1 MSDEVFLE
9 LSPSGEFIILSGSPR
24 EKELVARI
32 PGGRY
37 DRDAAGTQW
46 WFPLGWATCV
56 AARGV
61 FGARLVVGPELSAWS
76 NVQYARYQK
85 LLALKQDFDVV
96 RDVEGWGRLK
106 PWQRAAAAW
115 LAEAGSALDTDDVGM
130 GKTPS
135 SLMALR
141 VMAAQ
146 GVDIWPVLVACPNSL
161 KLSWAREFE
170 KWGPAHGGI
179 VVLDGTLAQKRK
191 LLAADASVVV
201 ANWDALRLHSRLAP
215 FGSTELTEAERTP
228 KELDEWGFKTVVA
241 DEVHRAANPAAK
253 QTRAWWNLSHA
264 ARNRFGLTAT
274 PITGKPDDMWSLFH
288 GIDPVNFP
296 RKTAWVDRYC
306 HAGQNLHG
314 GYEVWGF
321 KAETKPELFSY
332 VDPIMIRRT
341 GEVAGNEPPIFE
353 ERPVVMQAKQ
363 AKAYREMLKE
373 SLTEVDGEFLVAG
386 NPLELRTRLRQ
397 LAAGLPVM
405 GPSKRKDPETGQM
418 VECVG
423 VVALSA
429 PSCKVEALLDMLED
443 EPDEPLVVF
452 AESRKLIEMASNVLT
467 KHKVSHVL
475 LTGLV
480 PTNVRD
486 QSIARFQDP
495 DEGVRVALCTYGAV
509 AEGISLGRSGHLV
522 RLQVSGSMVQNNQ
535 ALGRI
540 DGLRR
545 SKPGPIRCTDIITV
559 GTVDEDV
566 TVSNLEKAGHA
577 EELLRDR
584 LRRGG

>member
-1 MSDEVFLE
+1 MSDEVFIE
-9 LSPSGEFIILSGSPR
+9 RSGDGIVLVGSPR

-61 FGARLVVGPELSAWS
+61 FGARLQVGPELSAWS
-76 NVQYARYQK
+76 NVQHARQQHLK
-85 LLALKQDFDVV
+85 TLQALDVGPDGMPDIS
-96 RDVEGWGRLK
+96 RWADLK
-106 PWQRAAAAW
+106 DWQRPDAMWMAAA
-115 LAEAGSALDTDDVGM
+115 GGALNANDVGL
-130 GKTPS
+130 GKTIET
-135 SLMALR
+135 LMALKI
-141 VMAAQ
+141 M
-146 GVDIWPVLVACPNSL
+146 GPSIFPILIICPNSL
-161 KLSWAREFE
+161 KLKWARDFE
-170 KWGPAHGGI
+170 AWGPAHGGL
-179 VVLDGTLAQKRK
+179 VVIDGTLAQKRK
-191 LLAADASVVV
+191 LLASDHAVTII
-201 ANWDALRLHSRLAP
+201 NWDALRLHSRLAP
-215 FGSTELTEAERTP
+215 FGSTELTETERTP
-228 KELDEWGFKTVVA
+228 KELDEMGYRTVIA
-241 DEVHRAANPAAK
+241 DEAHRAVNPAAK

-264 ARNRFGLTAT
+264 ARHRFGLTAT

-353 ERPVVMQAKQ
+353 ERPVVMGAKQ

-418 VECVG
+418 VDCVG

-429 PSCKVEALLDMLED
+429 PSCKVEALLDILED
-443 EPDEPLVVF
+443 EPDEPLVAF
-452 AESRKLIEMASNVLT
+452 AESRKLVEMASNVLT
-467 KHKVSHVL
+467 KHKISHVL

-480 PTNVRD
+480 PVNVRD
-486 QSIARFQDP
+486 QNIARFQDP